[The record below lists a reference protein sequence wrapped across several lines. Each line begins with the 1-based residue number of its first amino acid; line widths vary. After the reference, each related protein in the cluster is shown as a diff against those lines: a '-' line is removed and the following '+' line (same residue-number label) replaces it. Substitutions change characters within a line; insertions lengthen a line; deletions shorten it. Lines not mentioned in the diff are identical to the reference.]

1 MKTVN
6 QTTRTKRTQI
16 SKPGKARV
24 PVQRDTKEVMEEL
37 VAMLSQKLVT
47 QSARPGA
54 EREVDRGP
62 APNRDRLTVG
72 VDLGDKWSNY
82 CILGLNGETLVEGEL
97 QTRQEDFGEL
107 FAALSPARVVMEVG
121 THSAW
126 ARDAVAGC
134 GHEVLV
140 ANPRQMEGPKKRKRK
155 NDRIDAHKLARVGR
169 MDPQSLFPID
179 HRSAEV
185 RRDLLTLRARG
196 ALVAVRTEVINTI
209 RGLVKS
215 MGGRLPKCSTQTFP
229 KRAEGELPA
238 EVRETLLP

>member
-6 QTTRTKRTQI
+6 QTTRTKRNADQQTWKGAC
-16 SKPGKARV
+16 SGSARYGS
-24 PVQRDTKEVMEEL
+24 EVMEEL

-82 CILGLNGETLVEGEL
+82 CILGLNGETLVEGEA
-97 QTRQEDFGEL
+97 TADAAREDFGEL

-126 ARDAVAGC
+126 ARDAVAGWRTR
-134 GHEVLV
+134 GAGGEP
-140 ANPRQMEGPKKRKRK
+140 ATRWKGSKKRKRK
-155 NDRIDAHKLARVGR
+155 NDRIDAHKLAR
-169 MDPQSLFPID
+169 
-179 HRSAEV
+179 E
-185 RRDLLTLRARG
+185 
-196 ALVAVRTEVINTI
+196 
-209 RGLVKS
+209 
-215 MGGRLPKCSTQTFP
+215 
-229 KRAEGELPA
+229 
-238 EVRETLLP
+238 

>member
-82 CILGLNGETLVEGEL
+82 CIFGLNGETLVEGEL

-140 ANPRQMEGPKKRKRK
+140 ANPRQMEGPKS
-155 NDRIDAHKLARVGR
+155 ASAR
-169 MDPQSLFPID
+169 MI
-179 HRSAEV
+179 
-185 RRDLLTLRARG
+185 
-196 ALVAVRTEVINTI
+196 ALMRT
-209 RGLVKS
+209 S
-215 MGGRLPKCSTQTFP
+215 W
-229 KRAEGELPA
+229 
-238 EVRETLLP
+238 RE